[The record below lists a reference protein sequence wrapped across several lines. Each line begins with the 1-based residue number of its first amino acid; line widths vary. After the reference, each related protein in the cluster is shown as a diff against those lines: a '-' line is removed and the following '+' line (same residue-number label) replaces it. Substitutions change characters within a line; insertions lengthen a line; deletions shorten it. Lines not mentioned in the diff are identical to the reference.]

1 MATSET
7 TETAIFERIVLPN
20 DPDLSERAARS
31 ILAMEFSPEDRERMQ
46 QLADKA
52 QAGKLSPD
60 EQQTID
66 NYERVG
72 HYLSILQSKARL
84 ALKDAT
90 GSSS

>member
-1 MATSET
+1 MATIET
-7 TETAIFERIVLPN
+7 SETAIFERLVLPN
-20 DPDLSERAARS
+20 DPDLSEQAARS
-31 ILAMEFSPEDRERMQ
+31 ILAMAFSAEDRERMQ

-52 QAGKLSPD
+52 QAGQLSPD
-60 EQQTID
+60 EQQMID

-90 GSSS
+90 SSSS